1 LITSIAFEEGDK
13 IDLTRNVITIAKS
26 DKLTISLS
34 IDQDDITN
42 VELDQQA
49 LVTFDTNKKT
59 YEGYVNAISVSP
71 AMMGSPTVNYTVTV
85 LVEGEGMEDIYE
97 GMSCT
102 VELVVD
108 RVDDVL
114 VVPKRAITTEGRT
127 NYVTVKKEDGSTVQ
141 QEVTLGFTDG
151 SSYEVKEGLHEGD
164 IILIGSSINNTSAT
178 QSGNENNAGGMMID
192 RMPGGNMPS
201 GSMPNFEGGM
211 PNGAP
216 GNS

>member
-1 LITSIAFEEGDK
+1 
-13 IDLTRNVITIAKS
+13 S
-26 DKLTISLS
+26 DKLTITLS

-102 VELVVD
+102 VDLVAD

-114 VVPKRAITTEGRT
+114 IVPKRAITSEDGK
-127 NYVTVKKEDGSTVQ
+127 NYVTVKQEDGSSVK

-151 SSYEVKEGLHEGD
+151 SNYEVKEGLNEGD
-164 IILIGSSINNTSAT
+164 IILISSAIGSTG
-178 QSGNENNAGGMMID
+178 SGSGGMSASGSMGN
-192 RMPGGNMPS
+192 MPSGMPS
-201 GSMPNFEGGM
+201 GSMPSDDMPSFEGGI
-211 PNGAP
+211 PSGAP